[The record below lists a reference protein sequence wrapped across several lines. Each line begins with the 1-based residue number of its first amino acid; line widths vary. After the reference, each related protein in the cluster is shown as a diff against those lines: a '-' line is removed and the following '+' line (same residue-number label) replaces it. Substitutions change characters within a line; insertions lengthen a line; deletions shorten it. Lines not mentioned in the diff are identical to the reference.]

1 MNKRPYSL
9 LLTRGVLSVL
19 LLAQLGMAQSAID
32 VELQKKAKLLSPDLA
47 RQIAL
52 EKEELRAESAE
63 LTTQAIKM
71 IEQGEYKRAY
81 IALTEAVRKDPRNV
95 TAKTKLETV
104 NGILYD
110 TYAGYAQSRLA
121 VRDYE
126 AAILN
131 YRTALEH
138 RPAGEEALKGIRMAR
153 RLLEESVSK
162 NLGKIITEDM
172 DDEQQVALLIKQA
185 RDLEVQS
192 RYEEAKALYK
202 QAIRIE
208 SENPM
213 PRRLLKDLIEK
224 QGRIIADQR
233 RIERR
238 EVMEDLIKAFFQH
251 PDEYAEATEVLRG
264 PEGQETPEQKRRK
277 GIIEQATKKLEA
289 LSFRDAQIQE
299 VIGYLSESS
308 GLSIVL
314 NLGDK
319 PAQPVTIELATPT
332 VLDAIRYICE
342 ANPGLTYTITEFAIV
357 VSRGEGD
364 METRIWSVSPAAVS
378 TAAETTRQSTDAGTA
393 DFDLFAEDTAAPGED
408 VNVVE
413 PEIVRQIND
422 LLPGLKDRGGSVFL
436 EPTTGTLVVRATPNE
451 LDQVEALIDDLER
464 GGKEMLQVEIQA
476 RFVEVSNQ
484 DLQELSFGIAL
495 GDQFKL
501 MNVNDGRDRAVMLN
515 PTDFTGSLRRYAKG
529 ESASRY
535 ADRLRTSLNM
545 VGAKVGANQI
555 TDEVIGFFTS
565 ALTDPEVGIV
575 LRAIDNKTNADI
587 LSAPSVTTVSGQN
600 RVRIRQIN
608 QVMYPEDYTVYKPA
622 KIFYAGSGGFDLS
635 GVADV
640 QQGYA
645 TVQGFKVEEVGIE
658 LIVSPTISEDGRT
671 VDMDITTKVSQEL
684 EPRTVVCYVGDPA
697 FDLDPVTLK
706 IPRFK
711 NAEVNTQVVVND
723 GETIVLGGM
732 ITEQL
737 REYHDK
743 VPFLGD
749 LPMVGR
755 FFRAD
760 GSYQEKRNLLIF
772 VTTRVITSSGESFK
786 EKSARELQ
794 LAAQRGDDEDIEIGM
809 EPEPGEDEYA
819 PADDEGFGDDPA
831 DDGLG
836 DEEPA
841 NDDGLGDEFP
851 E

>member
-1 MNKRPYSL
+1 MKKRPYFNVV
-9 LLTRGVLSVL
+9 TRSVVSVL
-19 LLAQLGMAQSAID
+19 MLVQVGMAQSPID
-32 VELQKKAKLLSPDLA
+32 TELQKKAQMLSPDLA

-52 EKEELRAESAE
+52 EKEELRAEAAE
-63 LTTQAIKM
+63 LTTQAIKLM
-71 IEQGEYKRAY
+71 EQGEYKKAY
-81 IALTEAVRKDPRNV
+81 IALSEAVKKDPRNV
-95 TAKTKLETV
+95 TAKTKLDTV

-110 TYAGYAQSRLA
+110 TYAGYAQARMA
-121 VRDYE
+121 VKDYE
-126 AAILN
+126 AAIVN

-138 RPAGEEALKGIRMAR
+138 RPAGEEALKGIRKAR
-153 RLLEESVSK
+153 QLLEESVSK

-172 DDEQQVALLIKQA
+172 DDEAKVALLIKQA

-224 QGRIIADQR
+224 QGRIISDQR

-238 EVMEDLIKAFFQH
+238 QVMEDLIKAFFQH
-251 PDEYAEATEVLRG
+251 PDEYAEEVTVG
-264 PEGQETPEQKRRK
+264 PGTPTETPEQQRRK
-277 GIIEQATKKLEA
+277 EIIAKASKKLEPI
-289 LSFRDAQIQE
+289 SFKEAQIQE
-299 VIGYLSESS
+299 VIGYLSEVS

-319 PAQPVTIELATPT
+319 PAQPVTIELASPT
-332 VLDAIRYICE
+332 VLDAIKYICE
-342 ANPGLTYTITEFAIV
+342 ANPGMMYTITEYAIV

-364 METRIWSVSPAAVS
+364 METRIWSVSPAAVT
-378 TAAETTRQSTDAGTA
+378 TAAETKKETGADATM
-393 DFDLFAEDTAAPGED
+393 DLFATEEPAAPGETPE
-408 VNVVE
+408 VAE

-436 EPTTGTLVVRATPNE
+436 EPTTGTLVVRATPGE
-451 LDQVEALIDDLER
+451 LDQVDALIEDLER
-464 GGKEMLQVEIQA
+464 GGKEQLQVEIQA

-484 DLQELSFGIAL
+484 DLQELSFGISL
-495 GDQFKL
+495 EDKFKL
-501 MNVNDGRDRAVMLN
+501 LNVNDGRDRAVMMN
-515 PTDFTGSLRRYAKG
+515 PTDFTGALRRYAKG

-535 ADRLRTSLNM
+535 ADRLRGNLNLI
-545 VGAKVGANQI
+545 GGKVGANQI

-565 ALTDPEVGIV
+565 ALTDPEVGLI

-600 RVRIRQIN
+600 RVRIRQIS
-608 QVMYPEDYTVYKPA
+608 QIMYPEDYTVYKPA
-622 KIFYAGSGGFDLS
+622 KIFYAGGAFDTASL
-635 GVADV
+635 ADV

-658 LIVSPTISEDGRT
+658 LTVSPTISEDGRT

-684 EPRTVVCYVGDPA
+684 EPRTVIVYVGDPA
-697 FDLDPVTLK
+697 FDLDPIELK

-749 LPMVGR
+749 LPLVGR

-772 VTTRVITSSGESFK
+772 VTTRVITSTGESYR
-786 EKSARELQ
+786 EKREREMR
-794 LAAQRGDDEDIEIGM
+794 LAATQPEEELPPVDETEIDT
-809 EPEPGEDEYA
+809 GEGGETA
-819 PADDEGFGDDPA
+819 PADEGA
-831 DDGLG
+831 DSLESDSAAGS
-836 DEEPA
+836 
-841 NDDGLGDEFP
+841 DEFGGDFP

>member
-1 MNKRPYSL
+1 MKNALFAL
-9 LLTRGVLSVL
+9 LLVVAAVTVRTAYGADKDEAMVDFVANQQL
-19 LLAQLGMAQSAID
+19 LQDATES
-32 VELQKKAKLLSPDLA
+32 
-47 RQIAL
+47 
-52 EKEELRAESAE
+52 EK
-63 LTTQAIKM
+63 
-71 IEQGEYKRAY
+71 QGEYKRAY

-436 EPTTGTLVVRATPNE
+436 EPTTGTLVVRATPWI
-451 LDQVEALIDDLER
+451 ALI
-464 GGKEMLQVEIQA
+464 
-476 RFVEVSNQ
+476 S
-484 DLQELSFGIAL
+484 
-495 GDQFKL
+495 
-501 MNVNDGRDRAVMLN
+501 
-515 PTDFTGSLRRYAKG
+515 
-529 ESASRY
+529 
-535 ADRLRTSLNM
+535 
-545 VGAKVGANQI
+545 
-555 TDEVIGFFTS
+555 
-565 ALTDPEVGIV
+565 
-575 LRAIDNKTNADI
+575 
-587 LSAPSVTTVSGQN
+587 
-600 RVRIRQIN
+600 
-608 QVMYPEDYTVYKPA
+608 
-622 KIFYAGSGGFDLS
+622 
-635 GVADV
+635 
-640 QQGYA
+640 
-645 TVQGFKVEEVGIE
+645 
-658 LIVSPTISEDGRT
+658 
-671 VDMDITTKVSQEL
+671 
-684 EPRTVVCYVGDPA
+684 
-697 FDLDPVTLK
+697 
-706 IPRFK
+706 
-711 NAEVNTQVVVND
+711 
-723 GETIVLGGM
+723 
-732 ITEQL
+732 
-737 REYHDK
+737 
-743 VPFLGD
+743 
-749 LPMVGR
+749 
-755 FFRAD
+755 
-760 GSYQEKRNLLIF
+760 
-772 VTTRVITSSGESFK
+772 
-786 EKSARELQ
+786 
-794 LAAQRGDDEDIEIGM
+794 
-809 EPEPGEDEYA
+809 
-819 PADDEGFGDDPA
+819 
-831 DDGLG
+831 
-836 DEEPA
+836 
-841 NDDGLGDEFP
+841 
-851 E
+851 

>member
-1 MNKRPYSL
+1 MNKRPYSMVVM
-9 LLTRGVLSVL
+9 RGVLSVL
-19 LLAQLGMAQSAID
+19 MLVQLGMAQSPID
-32 VELQKKAKLLSPDLA
+32 TELQKKAQMLSPELA

-52 EKEELRAESAE
+52 EKEELRAEAAE
-63 LTTQAIKM
+63 LTTQAIKL
-71 IEQGEYKRAY
+71 IDQGEYKKAY
-81 IALTEAVRKDPRNV
+81 IALTEAVKKDPRNI
-95 TAKTKLETV
+95 TAKTKLDTI

-110 TYAGYAQSRLA
+110 TYAGYAQARMA
-121 VRDYE
+121 VKDYE
-126 AAILN
+126 AAIVN

-138 RPAGEEALKGIRMAR
+138 RPGGEEALKGIREAR
-153 RLLEESVSK
+153 RLLEQSVSK
-162 NLGKIITEDM
+162 NLGKIITDDMED
-172 DDEQQVALLIKQA
+172 EEKVALLIKQA

-238 EVMEDLIKAFFQH
+238 AVMEDLIKAFFQN
-251 PDEYAEATEVLRG
+251 PDEYAEVITEG
-264 PEGQETPEQKRRK
+264 PGQQVETPETTRRK
-277 GIIEQATKKLEA
+277 AIIAEASKKRDPI
-289 LSFRDAQIQE
+289 SFKEAQIQE
-299 VIGYLSESS
+299 VIGYLSEVS
-308 GLSIVL
+308 GISIVL

-319 PAQPVTIELATPT
+319 PAQPVTIELASPT
-332 VLDAIRYICE
+332 VLDAIKYICE
-342 ANPGLTYTITEFAIV
+342 ANPGLTYTITEYAIV

-364 METRIWSVSPAAVS
+364 METRIWSVSPAAVT
-378 TAAETTRQSTDAGTA
+378 TAAETKKETTTDQG
-393 DFDLFAEDTAAPGED
+393 FDLFAEEPAMPGQETAEIA
-408 VNVVE
+408 E

-436 EPTTGTLVVRATPNE
+436 EPTTGTLVVRATPTE
-451 LDQVEALIDDLER
+451 LDQVDALIEDLER
-464 GGKEMLQVEIQA
+464 GGKEQLQVEIQA

-484 DLQELSFGIAL
+484 DLQELSFGISL
-495 GDQFKL
+495 KDQFKL
-501 MNVNDGRDRAVMLN
+501 LNVNDGRDRALMMN
-515 PTDFTGSLRRYAKG
+515 PTDFTGALRRYAKG
-529 ESASRY
+529 ENASRY
-535 ADRLRTSLNM
+535 ADRLRASLNM
-545 VGAKVGANQI
+545 IGGKVGANQI

-565 ALTDPEVGIV
+565 ALTDPEVGLV
-575 LRAIDNKTNADI
+575 LRAIDNKTNADV

-600 RVRIRQIN
+600 RVRIRQIS

-622 KIFYAGSGGFDLS
+622 KIYFAGNVQ
-635 GVADV
+635 GVTFAELADI

-645 TVQGFKVEEVGIE
+645 TVQGFKIEEVGIE

-684 EPRTVVCYVGDPA
+684 EPRTVVVYVGDPA
-697 FDLDPVTLK
+697 FDLDPIQLK

-732 ITEQL
+732 ITEHL

-749 LPMVGR
+749 LPLVGR

-772 VTTRVITSSGESFK
+772 VTARVITASGESYR
-786 EKSARELQ
+786 EKRERELR
-794 LAAQRGDDEDIEIGM
+794 LAAARPEEEPLETEEPELGPEEGGEAPSDTDEGAQETGDDT
-809 EPEPGEDEYA
+809 A
-819 PADDEGFGDDPA
+819 ASDDEFG
-831 DDGLG
+831 G
-836 DEEPA
+836 
-841 NDDGLGDEFP
+841 EFP